1 VQDETLLETRS
12 GRPKKGLS
20 WKPILSESLTHIAND
35 AINATSVELLKRERG
50 SISPFEMCDIA
61 VMCGYLE
68 VVEPSAGWENIAVEY
83 LNCAATRI
91 SANRTRWPALFDGI
105 AACGWAFEHISQAPG
120 DAMEE
125 WQDISDP
132 IEEID
137 SFLLKMLQERSW
149 KWGYDLISGLVGLG
163 VYFLERLPRASAID
177 GIQLILNHL
186 FDLSEKSWGGT
197 TWHTPPEFLSDDQ
210 RKTCPAGYYNLGVA
224 HGVPGV
230 VGFLAS
236 TLAAGIEVEKCRDL
250 LEGTVRW
257 LVARQG
263 PPNSLTRYDSW
274 FVPGREP
281 QNTRLGWCYGDLG
294 LGAVLYLAGLQCGH
308 EDWCNFGRIATDN
321 CLKRTT
327 KDGWVNDQGL
337 CHGSFGVAHIMNR
350 MYQATEDE
358 RYADSAN
365 IWFEHGLRSRKSG
378 VGVAGFYAYRPDLTP
393 TLRADVSLLSG
404 ASGMV
409 LAMLSAIYPVEP
421 AWDRLL
427 LLSGYAPRGD

>member
-177 GIQLILNHL
+177 GIQLILNYSTCQRSH
-186 FDLSEKSWGGT
+186 GG
-197 TWHTPPEFLSDDQ
+197 
-210 RKTCPAGYYNLGVA
+210 
-224 HGVPGV
+224 
-230 VGFLAS
+230 
-236 TLAAGIEVEKCRDL
+236 
-250 LEGTVRW
+250 
-257 LVARQG
+257 G
-263 PPNSLTRYDSW
+263 PR
-274 FVPGREP
+274 G
-281 QNTRLGWCYGDLG
+281 
-294 LGAVLYLAGLQCGH
+294 
-308 EDWCNFGRIATDN
+308 
-321 CLKRTT
+321 
-327 KDGWVNDQGL
+327 
-337 CHGSFGVAHIMNR
+337 
-350 MYQATEDE
+350 
-358 RYADSAN
+358 
-365 IWFEHGLRSRKSG
+365 
-378 VGVAGFYAYRPDLTP
+378 
-393 TLRADVSLLSG
+393 TLRLSSFLMTSARPARRVITTLGSPMAFRVLWVSWHRHSPQVLRLKNAGTCWKVLSG
-404 ASGMV
+404 G
-409 LAMLSAIYPVEP
+409 
-421 AWDRLL
+421 
-427 LLSGYAPRGD
+427 